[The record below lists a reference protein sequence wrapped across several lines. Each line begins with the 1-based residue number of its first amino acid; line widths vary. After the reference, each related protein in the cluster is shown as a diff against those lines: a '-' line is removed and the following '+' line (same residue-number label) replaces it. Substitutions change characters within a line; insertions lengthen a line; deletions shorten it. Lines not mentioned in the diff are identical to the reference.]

1 MHGKIHTHQY
11 IPVLEI
17 PKIINVLVY
26 IKTIDVCK
34 TLLSIYELNWIFD
47 TFVDLQEN
55 KQQTIR
61 HGIIHRPKNSPL
73 IIIFLK
79 NIEKKF

>member
-1 MHGKIHTHQY
+1 MYVRHFWVFMNFK
-11 IPVLEI
+11 
-17 PKIINVLVY
+17 
-26 IKTIDVCK
+26 
-34 TLLSIYELNWIFD
+34 NWIFD

-61 HGIIHRPKNSPL
+61 HGIIHCPKNSPL

-79 NIEKKF
+79 NIEKKFWSTDAKILSKVYQQQ

>member
-1 MHGKIHTHQY
+1 MNFK
-11 IPVLEI
+11 
-17 PKIINVLVY
+17 
-26 IKTIDVCK
+26 
-34 TLLSIYELNWIFD
+34 NWIFD

-61 HGIIHRPKNSPL
+61 HGIIHCPKNSPL

-79 NIEKKF
+79 NIEKRC